1 MKLMPKSWHIL
12 SEGTWS
18 PCDGTH
24 HMYVTSTKVMEH
36 KVMEPRYEPT
46 SGWCRSLTLTVSDT
60 DTHCLILGTT
70 DGKRREPT
78 LALYSPACASSHFS
92 WPSQHPIYL
101 PPSLPLSSLLLSFSH
116 FFFPFIYF
124 LFLSFTG
131 EFPMNGNFPW
141 MGMEFPPC
149 AKTHTMHWTSKTRW
163 DSHPILED
171 FSVWLGCIRIQHVTE
186 ESQSRVLRVSQ
197 RKSPPGR
204 QWNLPYMVYLSWVGP
219 VGGIG
224 HWQKR
229 RGEGM
234 VLVGLQA
241 LRSLCW
247 V

>member
-1 MKLMPKSWHIL
+1 MKLMPKSWCIL

-24 HMYVTSTKVMEH
+24 HMYVTSTKVME
-36 KVMEPRYEPT
+36 PRYEPT
-46 SGWCRSLTLTVSDT
+46 SGWFQSLTLTVSDT
-60 DTHCLILGTT
+60 DIHCLILGTT
-70 DGKRREPT
+70 DGRRREST
-78 LALYSPACASSHFS
+78 LALYFPPCSSSHFS

-101 PPSLPLSSLLLSFSH
+101 PPSLPLSSLLLSSH

-131 EFPMNGNFPW
+131 EFPTGL
-141 MGMEFPPC
+141 PC
-149 AKTHTMHWTSKTRW
+149 AKTHTMHWTCKTRW
-163 DSHPILED
+163 DSHPVLED
-171 FSVWLGCIRIQHVTE
+171 FSIWLGCIRIQHVTE

-204 QWNLPYMVYLSWVGP
+204 QWNLPYMVYLSWEVWYIPP

-229 RGEGM
+229 RGEGI
-234 VLVGLQA
+234 VLVWLQA
-241 LRSLCW
+241 LKSLCW

>member
-1 MKLMPKSWHIL
+1 MKLTHKSWCIL

-18 PCDGTH
+18 PCDGIH
-24 HMYVTSTKVMEH
+24 HMYVTST

-46 SGWCRSLTLTVSDT
+46 SGWFQRLTLTVSDT

-78 LALYSPACASSHFS
+78 LALYSPPCSSSHFS

-101 PPSLPLSSLLLSFSH
+101 PPSLPLSSLLLSFSN

-124 LFLSFTG
+124 MFFSFTG
-131 EFPMNGNFPW
+131 EFPTG
-141 MGMEFPPC
+141 PPC
-149 AKTHTMHWTSKTRW
+149 AKTHTMHWTCKSRW
-163 DSHPILED
+163 DSHPILKD
-171 FSVWLGCIRIQHVTE
+171 FSIWLECIRIHVTE

-204 QWNLPYMVYLSWVGP
+204 QWNLPYVVYLSWAGL

-224 HWQKR
+224 HWQKK
-229 RGEGM
+229 RGEGI
-234 VLVGLQA
+234 VLIGLQA

>member
-1 MKLMPKSWHIL
+1 MKLMPKSWCIL

-24 HMYVTSTKVMEH
+24 HMYVTSTKVME
-36 KVMEPRYEPT
+36 PRYEPT
-46 SGWCRSLTLTVSDT
+46 SGWFQSLTLCVWHWHSLSDT
-60 DTHCLILGTT
+60 WHYWWKEERIHIGPVLPSMFFLSFLLTI
-70 DGKRREPT
+70 PT
-78 LALYSPACASSHFS
+78 P
-92 WPSQHPIYL
+92 YL

-131 EFPMNGNFPW
+131 EFPTG
-141 MGMEFPPC
+141 PPC
-149 AKTHTMHWTSKTRW
+149 AKTHTMHWTCKTRW
-163 DSHPILED
+163 DSHPVLED
-171 FSVWLGCIRIQHVTE
+171 FSIWLGCIRIQHVTE

-204 QWNLPYMVYLSWVGP
+204 QWNLPYMVYLSWEVWYIPP

-229 RGEGM
+229 RGEGI
-234 VLVGLQA
+234 VLVWLQA
-241 LRSLCW
+241 LKSLCW